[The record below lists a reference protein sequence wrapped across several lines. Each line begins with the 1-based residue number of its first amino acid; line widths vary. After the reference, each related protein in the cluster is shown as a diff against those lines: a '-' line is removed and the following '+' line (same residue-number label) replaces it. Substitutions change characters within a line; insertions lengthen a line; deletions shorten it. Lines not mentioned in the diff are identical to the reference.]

1 MESYKSVLKKY
12 NQDDLLKTIENCS
25 EKNKAKIISQ
35 IKKIDFDKIDKLYEI
50 SNINYDKLDTSI
62 IEHLNYYDKYNLEAE
77 FEAEVETLGNKII
90 EKNQYAVVTMAGG
103 QGTRLEHNGPKG
115 TYLLNIKPKPKY
127 LFGIIADSLKEE
139 NEKYGIVLNWYIM
152 TSEENNKETI
162 NFFQDNNYFGYPKQ
176 NIKFFV
182 QGYMPLLNEE
192 GKLILDENYNI
203 KTAADGNGCVFKSLK
218 ESGMIDDMKSKKIKW
233 VFIGAVDNAILNM
246 VDPVLL
252 GLTVYQKNEVASK
265 SIVKANPYEK
275 VGIFCKKEG
284 KPSVIEYSEMPL
296 ELAEMKD
303 EDGELLYGESHI
315 MCNLFSIKA
324 LEKIA
329 RQNLPYHSAHK
340 KAKYL
345 DVNGNIVEPSV
356 PNVYKYEA
364 FIFDGFRYFD
374 DITILRGRR
383 EEDFAPIK
391 NKHGVDSP
399 ETAVKLYNNR
409 YFGRI

>member
-176 NIKFFV
+176 YK
-182 QGYMPLLNEE
+182 
-192 GKLILDENYNI
+192 ILCSRIYA
-203 KTAADGNGCVFKSLK
+203 TFKRRR
-218 ESGMIDDMKSKKIKW
+218 
-233 VFIGAVDNAILNM
+233 
-246 VDPVLL
+246 
-252 GLTVYQKNEVASK
+252 
-265 SIVKANPYEK
+265 KAN
-275 VGIFCKKEG
+275 
-284 KPSVIEYSEMPL
+284 
-296 ELAEMKD
+296 
-303 EDGELLYGESHI
+303 
-315 MCNLFSIKA
+315 
-324 LEKIA
+324 
-329 RQNLPYHSAHK
+329 
-340 KAKYL
+340 
-345 DVNGNIVEPSV
+345 
-356 PNVYKYEA
+356 
-364 FIFDGFRYFD
+364 
-374 DITILRGRR
+374 LR
-383 EEDFAPIK
+383 
-391 NKHGVDSP
+391 
-399 ETAVKLYNNR
+399 
-409 YFGRI
+409 